1 MQIWDG
7 FGIFL
12 LVPTRRSGGFSV
24 YPSGFSSG
32 WVCPWDWCLHPLT
45 RPASSWLCQR
55 LCLMV
60 NTGSKPSTLT
70 FQQSKTLSKPTL
82 SKQRSPHQRWRVK
95 TEIPASAF
103 ATRSQLCFN
112 NRTFVVLWSLFH
124 LNGGESCEVT
134 KRWTLHSR
142 IMSLKYFLFN
152 GKSAHAVTE

>member
-12 LVPTRRSGGFSV
+12 LVPTRGSGAFSV

-45 RPASSWLCQR
+45 RPASSWLCQQ

-70 FQQSKTLSKPTL
+70 FQQGKTLSKPTF
-82 SKQRSPHQRWRVK
+82 SKQRSPHQWWRVK
-95 TEIPASAF
+95 TAKPASAF
-103 ATRSQLCFN
+103 ATWSQLCIN
-112 NRTFVVLWSLFH
+112 NQTFVGYGCYLTSAV
-124 LNGGESCEVT
+124 GKVV
-134 KRWTLHSR
+134 R
-142 IMSLKYFLFN
+142 SLKDGLYTLELCRW
-152 GKSAHAVTE
+152 HIY